1 MAYVTHAGEQRFKSI
16 DDRRALLSDMQ
27 LADDTSYQDPNI
39 PTSEEVK
46 HFTMSLQ
53 QLSKLVDYLPEDD
66 LKDLLANAST
76 MSPEGAAELFK
87 NFLGESA
94 ASLEFISSF
103 NARRQPSNKGPAS
116 GTQTLSA
123 NNQQSYSPASGGAN
137 QSSDLPPR
145 SSRGGRGGKK
155 KANIHTSP
163 AQQVADIFEGQGTPY
178 RKGDNDN
185 AGPSTSSRGG
195 ARGGPQG
202 GLGGQTNAQTLAF
215 REPVQR
221 TQTPPANKLP
231 PSAAGRLISDPNPK
245 PASAPSI
252 RSSSP
257 AKRNQPK
264 VHLTGGTPMSSA
276 SKNLSE
282 LDALIKTLESGS
294 PSTQSNAK
302 RACNCIAT
310 RHPLLAAA
318 PNCLSCGKVICVK
331 EGFGPCTFCGNPII
345 SREDKEGMVQELKQ
359 ERSQE
364 KMALDRAAHKKV
376 EVSRNQS
383 PYLSRASQAPA
394 GPTPAELARSSA
406 AASSGNTRGIEDASM
421 SGMSEAQKAQVHR
434 DRLLNFQ
441 AQNAAR
447 TTVHDEAA
455 DFQTPDVGVSQWVG
469 PMERARLVKQQ
480 QKVLREQEWNAKPE
494 WEKRREMVS
503 LDVVNGKVVKTF
515 RTTQA
520 KYERPVDDDEDKEN
534 LGEGGMAYDRADQ
547 GQGSDART
555 KNGTFSNNPLLGSL
569 IRPVYTPKGTG
580 EEVVQKKMWRRVQ
593 DDYEDNEGIIL
604 DGGVYGAGG
613 SVADPDHREGADER
627 AGS

>member
-1 MAYVTHAGEQRFKSI
+1 
-16 DDRRALLSDMQ
+16 
-27 LADDTSYQDPNI
+27 
-39 PTSEEVK
+39 
-46 HFTMSLQ
+46 MSLQ

-66 LKDLLANAST
+66 LKQLLANAST
-76 MSPEGAAELFK
+76 LSPEGAAELFK

-94 ASLEFISSF
+94 ASLEFISTF
-103 NARRQPSNKGPAS
+103 NSRRQSSNNGPAPS
-116 GTQTLSA
+116 TQTHSA
-123 NNQQSYSPASGGAN
+123 NNAPSYSSASGGG
-137 QSSDLPPR
+137 SSDAPPR

-155 KANIHTSP
+155 KAYLHTPP
-163 AQQVADIFEGQGTPY
+163 ARQVANTFEGQGTAY
-178 RKGDNDN
+178 RKGDGDA
-185 AGPSTSSRGG
+185 AGASSRGG
-195 ARGGPQG
+195 HAHGR
-202 GLGGQTNAQTLAF
+202 GQTHAQQTAQTLAL
-215 REPVQR
+215 RGGPPKR

-231 PSAAGRLISDPNPK
+231 PSAAGRLISDPKPK
-245 PASAPSI
+245 PTSAPST

-257 AKRNQPK
+257 AKKQQPK

-282 LDALIKTLESGS
+282 LDALIKTLENSS
-294 PSTQSNAK
+294 PNTQSNAE

-331 EGFGPCTFCGNPII
+331 EGFGPCTFCGNTII
-345 SREDKEGMVQELKQ
+345 SPEDKEGMVQELKQ
-359 ERSQE
+359 ERAQE
-364 KMALDRAAHKKV
+364 KMALDRAAHKKA
-376 EVSRNQS
+376 EVSRNSS
-383 PYLSRASQAPA
+383 PYASRASQAPA

-434 DRLLNFQ
+434 DRLLKFQ
-441 AQNAAR
+441 AQNVAR

-515 RTTQA
+515 KTTQA
-520 KYERPVDDDEDKEN
+520 KYERPTDDDEEKEN

-569 IRPVYTPKGTG
+569 IRPVYTPKETDQP
-580 EEVVQKKMWRRVQ
+580 VVQKKMWRRVQ